1 MLDPNEPSKGWIM
14 AVNIWK
20 SCEHCGW
27 KNKYRIDPHS
37 YEHYWTSSWNKA
49 WKKFRPIQDLNPWPL
64 WYWCSA
70 LPTELTSQLELVI
83 MLDTNKPLKWWIM
96 AVNIWKSYVC
106 TAVEETNIESILAT
120 LVHIPPVLSHII
132 LILTWN
138 HLIIIFWE
146 LLRGLDLFKVDISSP
161 VLSFGSLGITR
172 KNRTTRRTWFP
183 RSHSMLTKMTS

>member
-1 MLDPNEPSKGWIM
+1 MINPRSYEHYWTSCWNKTWKKFWSTWCLNPWPLRYWCSALPTELANWERVIMLDPNEPSKGWIM

-106 TAVEETNIESILAT
+106 TAVE
-120 LVHIPPVLSHII
+120 V
-132 LILTWN
+132 
-138 HLIIIFWE
+138 
-146 LLRGLDLFKVDISSP
+146 
-161 VLSFGSLGITR
+161 
-172 KNRTTRRTWFP
+172 
-183 RSHSMLTKMTS
+183 